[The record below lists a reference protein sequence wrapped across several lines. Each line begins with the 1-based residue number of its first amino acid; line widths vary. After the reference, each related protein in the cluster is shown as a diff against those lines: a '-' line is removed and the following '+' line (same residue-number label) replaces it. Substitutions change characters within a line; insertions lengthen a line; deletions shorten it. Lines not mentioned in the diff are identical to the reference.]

1 MVCSWTNGYLLM
13 LLNETINI
21 PEEFFGIGFQDVQV
35 KIVNEALNGATN
47 FIDGEIAIVRLLENG
62 SFLGREFHILL
73 HGFEE
78 NGTEE
83 LIINRL
89 KEIINNNV

>member
-1 MVCSWTNGYLLM
+1 M

-35 KIVNEALNGATN
+35 KIVNESINGSTN
-47 FIDGEIAIVRLLENG
+47 FMDGEIANVRLLENG
-62 SFLGREFHILL
+62 SFLGREFHIIL

-78 NGTEE
+78 NGIEE